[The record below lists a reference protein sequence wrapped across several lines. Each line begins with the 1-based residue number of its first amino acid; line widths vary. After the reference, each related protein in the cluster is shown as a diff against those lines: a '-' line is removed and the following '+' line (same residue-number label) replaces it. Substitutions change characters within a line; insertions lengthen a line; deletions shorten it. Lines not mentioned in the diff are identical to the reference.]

1 MKYILDTDVLIWIL
15 RGNKKII
22 ESILQ
27 ITKDK
32 KQAISL
38 ISAAEIFKNI
48 FPSEVKPTTKFLKA
62 HFQLSMNFE
71 IAKNAGIYWK
81 KYKKV
86 GRTLNLLDCFIAS
99 TAKYYK
105 LHLITCNIKHFPM
118 KDIKVINPLKLETKN

>member
-15 RGNKKII
+15 RGEKRII
-22 ESILQ
+22 KSVLQ
-27 ITKDK
+27 IVKNS

-71 IAKNAGIYWK
+71 IAKNAGLYWK
-81 KYKKV
+81 KYVKSRKK
-86 GRTLNLLDCFIAS
+86 LSLLDCFIAA
-99 TAKYYK
+99 TAKYYN
-105 LHLITCNIKHFPM
+105 LNLITCNIKHFPM
-118 KDIKVINPLKLETKN
+118 KDIKVISPLKIKS